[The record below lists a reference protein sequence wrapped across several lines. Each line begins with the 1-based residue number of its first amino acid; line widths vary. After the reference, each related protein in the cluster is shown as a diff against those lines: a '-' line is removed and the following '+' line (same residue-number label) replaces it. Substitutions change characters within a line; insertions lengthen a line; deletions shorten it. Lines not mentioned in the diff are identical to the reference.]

1 MVHDTTRD
9 WLDWH
14 RQYDDPKSR
23 LARRLRVVQDHILR
37 ALKDRAGQLRVIS
50 MCAGQ
55 GRDLL
60 GVLADHHRRD
70 EVAALL
76 LELDPR
82 NVEIARAAAR
92 RAGLDRVRVM
102 CADASISDTYDGAV
116 PADIILACGVFGNIS
131 NDDIERTIAYLPR
144 LCASRATVV
153 WTRAHEPEA
162 DVPSKIRRWFDQSGF
177 EEVAF
182 DAPDDDTFRVGTHRL
197 TASPRPLKRGARLFR
212 FIR

>member
-1 MVHDTTRD
+1 
-9 WLDWH
+9 
-14 RQYDDPKSR
+14 
-23 LARRLRVVQDHILR
+23 
-37 ALKDRAGQLRVIS
+37 

-60 GVLADHHRRD
+60 GVLADHPRRD

-82 NVEIARAAAR
+82 NVEIAQAAAR
-92 RAGLDRVRVM
+92 RAGLDRVRVI
-102 CADASISDTYDGAV
+102 CADASITDNYEGAV

-131 NDDIERTIAYLPR
+131 NDDVERTIAYLPC
-144 LCASRATVV
+144 LCATGATVV
-153 WTRAHEPEA
+153 WTRAHDPNA

-177 EEVAF
+177 EEVSF
-182 DAPDDDTFRVGTHRL
+182 DAPDHDTFRVGTHRL
-197 TASPRPLKRGARLFR
+197 TAAPRRLKRGARLFR